1 MIQLKNRPII
11 GPPVFSRIQTATD
24 PMISSSSKSD
34 CGIFSCFSSL
44 MITASPLPCFFLY
57 FAIPLYCSDTA
68 RFSAI
73 QRVKLLILFHYTEFP
88 GKLQVLL
95 LWQKRQKSRY
105 RFFWKSGTFYAIL
118 YLMRII
124 LHSDTKGIF
133 SCVKGPLLYSVFCR
147 ALLRPHACAY
157 AAVCQITE
165 L

>member
-11 GPPVFSRIQTATD
+11 GPPVFSRMQTATD

-73 QRVKLLILFHYTEFP
+73 QRVKL
-88 GKLQVLL
+88 QVLL

-105 RFFWKSGTFYAIL
+105 RFFWKSGTFYDIL

-124 LHSDTKGIF
+124 LHSDTKGII